1 MVVERKNEKK
11 WWERFERFEE
21 DWKRRRREERLED
34 ARKLREAEEDYEES
48 LHSLNP
54 LVKPA
59 KPREILATRS
69 REPGTRRIPL
79 QPIHTHPLIMPA
91 RIDRVEQP
99 GKGEAVIV
107 FSPEGGDIADILE
120 PVSFQI
126 KRLIEY
132 MINER
137 LLFSLHQTEQGAFVI
152 RAAGERDAP
161 PLIEISRGSRESV
174 RIVVHERS
182 LSWSPG
188 YHFDL
193 FEILKRIAERL
204 QMQIGK

>member
-1 MVVERKNEKK
+1 MVAEKKNEKK
-11 WWERFERFEE
+11 WWDRFERFEE

-48 LHSLNP
+48 LRSLNP
-54 LVKPA
+54 LA
-59 KPREILATRS
+59 KPPNPKEILATRS

-79 QPIHTHPLIMPA
+79 QPIHTHPLIMPGM
-91 RIDRVEQP
+91 IDRVEQP

-107 FSPEGGDIADILE
+107 FSPEGGDIAGILE

-137 LLFSLHQTEQGAFVI
+137 LLFFLQQTERGSFVI
-152 RAAGERDAP
+152 RAAGERDSRS
-161 PLIEISRGSRESV
+161 LIEISRCSRESV
-174 RIVVHERS
+174 RIVAHERT
-182 LSWSPG
+182 LPWSPG

-193 FEILKRIAERL
+193 FEILKRIVERL
-204 QMQIGK
+204 RMQIGK